1 MAKNNPDDKNL
12 IPPEDDGFN
21 ALAGNDNVPMDD
33 GFNAPAGNDNVPM
46 DDGLNAPADD
56 YNTPMDDGLNQ
67 PAGDGL
73 SESAAYFGAPMDDGQ
88 ISGGNGGDPLDGTYG
103 GGNGPDRPISA
114 RKVRRGKVV
123 NSDGEKIGKV
133 RRRIW
138 RDLDD
143 NIIGEFRKDDD
154 GGVYLYEYEGEERK
168 GYLDKN
174 DNVFTLSN
182 AYMATLRRFR
192 YIILIIILLILA
204 LITALSTILSVY
216 YINRTAD
223 PIPTLFVVDE
233 YGNDW
238 DDVWADQEDLP
249 VFNNSLFGPDKIA
262 PGMTGSYAFR
272 LRNDTAS
279 PLEFWLEFD
288 CDNDYGIDLAFTL
301 YRDGVLLA
309 GGDEKVPATQL
320 TTEEMTIEA
329 ESDSI
334 FILEWEWRHNDAVDT
349 IAGENGAVYTLY
361 IDCEAWVQGS

>member
-21 ALAGNDNVPMDD
+21 A
-33 GFNAPAGNDNVPM
+33 PAGNDNV
-46 DDGLNAPADD
+46 
-56 YNTPMDDGLNQ
+56 PMDDGLNQ

-192 YIILIIILLILA
+192 FIILIIILLILA

>member
-21 ALAGNDNVPMDD
+21 A
-33 GFNAPAGNDNVPM
+33 PAGNDNV
-46 DDGLNAPADD
+46 
-56 YNTPMDDGLNQ
+56 PMDDGLNQ

-88 ISGGNGGDPLDGTYG
+88 ISGGNGGDPLNGTYS

-114 RKVRRGKVV
+114 RKVRRAKAV

-138 RDLDD
+138 CDLDD

-182 AYMATLRRFR
+182 VYMATLRRFR
-192 YIILIIILLILA
+192 FIILIIILLILA
-204 LITALSTILSVY
+204 LITAISTAVGVS
-216 YINRTAD
+216 YINRSAE
-223 PIPTLFVVDE
+223 PYIPTLFVVDE

-272 LRNDTAS
+272 LRNDTAA

-349 IAGENGAVYTLY
+349 IAGENEAVYTLY
-361 IDCEAWVQGS
+361 IEFIGVIAPEQFAF

>member
-1 MAKNNPDDKNL
+1 M
-12 IPPEDDGFN
+12 
-21 ALAGNDNVPMDD
+21 NDVDM
-33 GFNAPAGNDNVPM
+33 
-46 DDGLNAPADD
+46 
-56 YNTPMDDGLNQ
+56 
-67 PAGDGL
+67 
-73 SESAAYFGAPMDDGQ
+73 
-88 ISGGNGGDPLDGTYG
+88 GTF
-103 GGNGPDRPISA
+103 
-114 RKVRRGKVV
+114 K
-123 NSDGEKIGKV
+123 
-133 RRRIW
+133 
-138 RDLDD
+138 
-143 NIIGEFRKDDD
+143 KDDD
-154 GGVYLYEYEGEERK
+154 GIYLYDSAQLERR
-168 GYLDKN
+168 GYVDAN
-174 DNVFTLSN
+174 DNVFDLADN
-182 AYMATLRRFR
+182 YLATVRRFP
-192 YIILIIILLILA
+192 YIIIVIILLMLA
-204 LITALSTILSVY
+204 LITAISSAVGVS
-216 YINRTAD
+216 YINRSAD

-272 LRNDTAS
+272 LRNDTAA

>member
-21 ALAGNDNVPMDD
+21 A
-33 GFNAPAGNDNVPM
+33 PAGNDNVPM
-46 DDGLNAPADD
+46 DDGLN
-56 YNTPMDDGLNQ
+56 Q
-67 PAGDGL
+67 PAGDGP

-88 ISGGNGGDPLDGTYG
+88 ISGGNGGDPLNGTYS

-192 YIILIIILLILA
+192 FIILIIILLILA
-204 LITALSTILSVY
+204 LITAISTAVGVS
-216 YINRTAD
+216 YINRTDD

-272 LRNDTAS
+272 LRNDTAA